1 MVTKMENKIIKEL
14 IKLSNKALKKKEVP
28 VSAIITCND
37 KIIAKAYNK
46 REKKNN
52 VLGHAEILCIRKATK
67 KLKNWKLTKCN
78 LYVSLKPCSMCQEV
92 IKQARIENVFYLL
105 EKPEYKKEYNNTN
118 FIKMENSKNKEFK
131 KMLSSLFINK
141 RK

>member
-1 MVTKMENKIIKEL
+1 MVMNMEDKIIKEL

-46 REKKNN
+46 RERKND
-52 VLGHAEILCIRKATK
+52 VLGHAEILCIRKASK

-78 LYVSLKPCSMCQEV
+78 LYVSLKPCSMCQEI

-105 EKPEYKKEYNNTN
+105 EKSKSKKEYNNTN
-118 FIKMENSKNKEFK
+118 FIKIENIKNKEFK
-131 KMLSSLFINK
+131 QMLSSLFINK
-141 RK
+141 RR

>member
-1 MVTKMENKIIKEL
+1 MVTNMENKIIKEL
-14 IKLSNKALKKKEVP
+14 IKLSNKALKKKEIP

-118 FIKMENSKNKEFK
+118 FIKMENTKNKEFK

>member
-52 VLGHAEILCIRKATK
+52 VLGHAEIICIRKATK

-105 EKPEYKKEYNNTN
+105 EKPEYNNTN
-118 FIKMENSKNKEFK
+118 FIKIENNKNKEFK
-131 KMLSSLFINK
+131 QMLSTLFINK

>member
-67 KLKNWKLTKCN
+67 KLKNWKLIKCN

>member
-52 VLGHAEILCIRKATK
+52 VLGHAEIICIRKATK

-118 FIKMENSKNKEFK
+118 FIKIENLRIKNFQEI
-131 KMLSSLFINK
+131 L
-141 RK
+141 

>member
-1 MVTKMENKIIKEL
+1 MVMNMEDKIIKEL

-37 KIIAKAYNK
+37 KIIVKAYNK
-46 REKKNN
+46 RERKND
-52 VLGHAEILCIRKATK
+52 VLGHAEILCIRKASK

-78 LYVSLKPCSMCQEV
+78 LYVSLKPCSMCQEI

-105 EKPEYKKEYNNTN
+105 EKPESKKEYNNTN
-118 FIKMENSKNKEFK
+118 FIKVENIKNKEFK
-131 KMLSSLFINK
+131 QMLSLFFISK

>member
-1 MVTKMENKIIKEL
+1 MVTNMENKIIKEL
-14 IKLSNKALKKKEVP
+14 IKLSNKALKKKEIP

-52 VLGHAEILCIRKATK
+52 VLGHAEIICIRKATK

-118 FIKMENSKNKEFK
+118 FIKIENTKNKEFK
-131 KMLSSLFINK
+131 RMLSTLFISK

>member
-1 MVTKMENKIIKEL
+1 MVTNMENKIIKEL

-37 KIIAKAYNK
+37 KIIAKAHNK

-52 VLGHAEILCIRKATK
+52 VLGHAEIICIRKATK

-118 FIKMENSKNKEFK
+118 FIKIENTKNKEFK
-131 KMLSSLFINK
+131 QMLSTLFISK